1 MIAVTFAL
9 RSESS
14 EFLRRL
20 DARKRIRAEL
30 GSGTIAGGDVSV
42 LHTGVGE
49 RATRSALNVFLGA
62 HTPSVIVSSGFA
74 GALSDELLPGDLL
87 VADNFSDAR
96 LATAARMAL
105 KAFRVHAGRL
115 NTASAIVHTKE
126 DRIGQATA
134 DGAAAVDMETQ
145 FIVEI
150 CSSYRLPLL
159 SLRAISDS
167 PAAPFPAPPELL
179 FDVERQRTNYR
190 SLLLHVAKHP
200 RVIGRLQ
207 TFGRQIADARR
218 VLADALC
225 CLIVAGALDAE
236 P

>member
-20 DARKRIRAEL
+20 DARTRIRSDSV
-30 GSGTIAGGDVSV
+30 SGKIAGKDVSV

-49 RATRSALNVFLGA
+49 TATRPALAEFLRA

-74 GALSDELLPGDLL
+74 GALTDKLPPGDLL
-87 VADNFSDAR
+87 LADNFSDAR
-96 LATAARMAL
+96 LAAAARMAL
-105 KAFRVHAGRL
+105 RAFRVNTGRL
-115 NTASAIVHTKE
+115 STASAIVHSKE
-126 DRIGQATA
+126 DRIGQAAA

-145 FIVEI
+145 FIAEI
-150 CSSYRLPLL
+150 CSSHGLPLL
-159 SLRAISDS
+159 SIRVISDS

-225 CLIVAGALDAE
+225 CLIADGALDAE